1 MDNKTGILNKEQT
14 EKLWAMPLADVIYNL
29 INQNKISQ
37 SYETGFRFETMS
49 YQVNINVVRKK
60 PSTSN

>member
-49 YQVNINVVRKK
+49 YQVNVNVVRKK

>member
-1 MDNKTGILNKEQT
+1 MDNKTGSLTKEQS

-37 SYETGFRFETMS
+37 SHETGFRFETMS
-49 YQVNINVVRKK
+49 YLVNVNVVRKK